1 MKVEHHHFGNIS
13 STSDFAKELNEDG
26 ELTIVT
32 ADFQTNG
39 RGRNGRTWLGDFG
52 QNLYFSLAFK
62 HSYFSPLSNPVN
74 YQSASCLAVLNLLR
88 SSAPDHKFCLKYP
101 NDIYARIEDN
111 NEYDNYKKIS
121 GVLVEHNYIGIKPDS
136 TVIGIGINVNQ
147 KDFDKDI
154 SESTTSL
161 SLLGYNFDINNISLT
176 LEKLL
181 LKNFNINE
189 QEIFKSWKSELNIIG
204 KKARINDNQEGE
216 VIELNADGSLSVL
229 VNNKTVRIDNGD
241 KIRYALG

>member
-13 STSDFAKELNEDG
+13 STSDFAKELNEAG

-62 HSYFSPLSNPVN
+62 HSYFSPLSSPVN

-88 SSAPDHKFCLKYP
+88 SSASGHKFCLKYP
-101 NDIYARIEDN
+101 NDIYARVDG
-111 NEYDNYKKIS
+111 DNYKKIS
-121 GVLVEHNYIGIKPDS
+121 GVLVEHNYIGSKPDS
-136 TVIGIGINVNQ
+136 TIIGIGINVNQ
-147 KDFDKDI
+147 KDFDADI
-154 SESTTSL
+154 SENTVSL
-161 SLLGYNFDINNISLT
+161 SLLGYNFDINNISLN

-181 LKNFNINE
+181 LKAFNING

-204 KKARINDNQEGE
+204 KKVRINGNNEGE
-216 VIELNADGSLSVL
+216 VLEINDDGSLRVL
-229 VNNKTVRIDNGD
+229 ADNQKIRIDNGD